1 MTPDHSALPGLDGT
15 ARIARPAPD
24 ARPTP
29 DGLAAWLDGSDAFQ
43 FLARTLDDALLLLDP
58 AERVVYAGGGAGALF
73 GADDDALRG
82 CPLRS
87 LLTDD
92 GSVPPSLTAGG
103 TWETRLADGRW
114 VSLTARDLA
123 GVEARAIGPLDGHA
137 LLLVREIGD
146 ERVARDRVDLFRRA
160 LDATDNLVVVAD
172 ATQDGLPVT
181 FVNQHFLDVTG
192 YEREEVLG
200 RGCQFLLTRAD
211 GSRDDDQEGVR
222 QLHRSVAAGEGVHVL
237 VRTYTKRGRMFW
249 NDLFVTPIR
258 DGAGR
263 LTHFVGVQ
271 NDVTDRVEAEA
282 ERDLQGRML
291 AAFYDRAPLLMGVVE
306 IGADGALAYRSV
318 NDAVGA
324 LYHTA
329 PADLAGTALAD
340 LGHAETERA
349 VWGRTVAEC
358 LGRGEPRHLEGT
370 WPPRADPASTS
381 ARHLKAT
388 LTPVAE
394 GGVAFVIEDVTEYD
408 RLVAAQAERTAA
420 LEQAADAV
428 VITDGGLDAPG
439 PFIHYVNRAFEEMTG
454 WSRDEVVGRTPRLMQ
469 GALTDR
475 AELDR
480 MRRDL
485 EAGRPYRGELLNE
498 RKDGSTYV
506 VEVEVAPLRG
516 ADGAVAG
523 FVSTQRDVTDR
534 RRLEAEVLSA
544 AAQAQEDVARDLHDG
559 VGQVLAGTAYHL
571 HGLAESLEA
580 EGSAWAAEAKRAAD
594 LVQDAQRQ
602 ARALAHG
609 LSPIAV
615 GADGLAAAL
624 VRLTEEAA
632 ATYDVVCRFVGGAP
646 FEVGPSD
653 RAADLYRIAQE
664 AVGNA
669 VRHGRPSA
677 VVVRLEPPH
686 EGGAPGDG
694 LALLAVED
702 DGSGIDAAALEEGG
716 GLGLRTMRYRA
727 RRVGGTLDVGR
738 RPDGGTSVRVRFPVA
753 AGALSDRPRAE

>member
-1 MTPDHSALPGLDGT
+1 MAE
-15 ARIARPAPD
+15 
-24 ARPTP
+24 
-29 DGLAAWLDGSDAFQ
+29 GLASWLDASDAFQ
-43 FLARTLDDALLLLDP
+43 FLARTLNDALLLLGPD
-58 AERVVYAGGGAGALF
+58 ERVVYAGGGADALF
-73 GADDDALRG
+73 SAAAEALRG
-82 CPLRS
+82 CPVRS
-87 LLTDD
+87 LFSGE

-123 GVEARAIGPLDGHA
+123 GVEARGVGPLGGHV

-146 ERVARDRVDLFRRA
+146 ERVARDRLDLFRRA

-172 ATQDGLPVT
+172 ATQDDCPIT
-181 FVNQHFLDVTG
+181 FVNQHFLDVTEYG
-192 YEREEVLG
+192 REEVIG
-200 RGCQFLLTRAD
+200 RNCRFLQVRPD
-211 GSRDDDQEGVR
+211 GSRDDDQDGVR
-222 QLHRSVAAGEGVHVL
+222 ALRRSVAAGEAVHVL
-237 VRTYTKRGRMFW
+237 VRNYTKRGRRFW

-306 IGADGALAYRSV
+306 VGPGGLAYRSV
-318 NDAVGA
+318 NDAVAA
-324 LYHTA
+324 LYHM
-329 PADLAGTALAD
+329 PPEDLSGTALAE
-340 LGHAETERA
+340 LGHAEAERTT
-349 VWGRTVAEC
+349 WRRTVREC
-358 LGRGEPRHLEGT
+358 LDHGEPRHLEGT
-370 WPPRADPASTS
+370 WPPHADPVSTG
-381 ARHLKAT
+381 ARHVKAT
-388 LTPVAE
+388 LSPVAE

-428 VITDGGLDAPG
+428 VITDGGLDRPG
-439 PFIHYVNRAFEEMTG
+439 PVIHYVNRAFEEMTG

-469 GALTDR
+469 GGMTDR

-480 MRRDL
+480 MRREL
-485 EAGRPYRGELLNE
+485 GAGRPYRGELVNE
-498 RKDGSTYV
+498 RKDGTAYV
-506 VEVEVAPLRG
+506 VEVDVAPLRG
-516 ADGAVAG
+516 EGGAVTG

-534 RRLEAEVLSA
+534 RRLEGEVLSA
-544 AAQAQEDVARDLHDG
+544 AAQAQEEVARDLHDG

-571 HGLAESLEA
+571 HGLATSLEA
-580 EGSAWAAEAKRAAD
+580 EGSAYAAEAKRAAD

-609 LSPIAV
+609 LSPVAV

-624 VRLTEEAA
+624 VRLTEETA
-632 ATYDVVCRFVGGAP
+632 ATYDVACQFVSAAP
-646 FEVGPSD
+646 PEVGPSD

-669 VRHGRPSA
+669 VRHGKPSA
-677 VVVRLEPPH
+677 ITVRLEPPH
-686 EGGAPGDG
+686 DGAGTGDA
-694 LALLAVED
+694 LALLSVED
-702 DGSGIDAAALEEGG
+702 DGVGIPDAALDGEQ

-727 RRVGGTLDVGR
+727 RRVGGALDLAR
-738 RPDGGTSVRVRFPVA
+738 RPDGGTAVHVRFPVA
-753 AGALSDRPRAE
+753 ADTTLSDRPRAE

>member
-1 MTPDHSALPGLDGT
+1 MTPDRPAPAGLDGT
-15 ARIARPAPD
+15 PRLAAAD
-24 ARPTP
+24 GLAVTP
-29 DGLAAWLDGSDAFQ
+29 DGLAAWLDGSGAFQ

-58 AERVVYAGGGAGALF
+58 DERVVYAGGGADVLF
-73 GADDDALRG
+73 GAGALRG

-87 LLTDD
+87 LLTGD

-123 GVEARAIGPLDGHA
+123 GVEVRDVGPLDGHV
-137 LLLVREIGD
+137 LLLLREIGD
-146 ERVARDRVDLFRRA
+146 ERVARDRLDLFRRA
-160 LDATDNLVVVAD
+160 LDATDNLVVVSD
-172 ATQDGLPVT
+172 ATQDDLPIT

-200 RGCQFLLTRAD
+200 WNCRFLQTRPD
-211 GSRDDDQEGVR
+211 GSRDDDQDGVR
-222 QLHRSVAAGEGVHVL
+222 RLRRSIAAGEAVHVL
-237 VRTYTKRGRMFW
+237 VRNYTKGGRLFW
-249 NDLFVTPIR
+249 NDLFVTPIH

-282 ERDLQGRML
+282 ERDLQGRL
-291 AAFYDRAPLLMGVVE
+291 LGAFYDRAPLLMGVVE
-306 IGADGALAYRSV
+306 VGEGGALAYRSV

-329 PADLAGTALAD
+329 PADLAGRPLAA

-349 VWGRTVAEC
+349 VWRRTVAEC
-358 LGRGEPRHLEGT
+358 LDRGEPRRLEGT
-370 WPPRADPASTS
+370 WPPHADPAATG

-388 LTPVAE
+388 LTPVADD
-394 GGVAFVIEDVTEYD
+394 GVAFVIEDVTEHD

-428 VITDGGLDAPG
+428 VITDGGLEAPG
-439 PFIHYVNRAFEEMTG
+439 PTIHYVNRAFEEMTG
-454 WSRDEVVGRTPRLMQ
+454 WGRDEVVGRTPRIMQ
-469 GALTDR
+469 GAMTDR

-480 MRRDL
+480 MRRQL

-498 RKDGSTYV
+498 RKDGTTYV
-506 VEVEVAPLRG
+506 VEVDIAPLRG
-516 ADGAVAG
+516 RGGAVTG

-534 RRLEAEVLSA
+534 RRLEGEVLSA

-580 EGSAWAAEAKRAAD
+580 EGSAYAAEAKRAAE
-594 LVQDAQRQ
+594 LVQDAQQQ

-624 VRLTEEAA
+624 TRLVGEVAETF
-632 ATYDVVCRFVGGAP
+632 DVACRFVSAAP
-646 FEVGPSD
+646 PSVGPAD
-653 RAADLYRIAQE
+653 RAGDLYRIAQE
-664 AVGNA
+664 AVANA

-686 EGGAPGDG
+686 TAGAGAPGDG

-702 DGSGIDAAALEEGG
+702 DGVGIDDAALDGEA

-727 RRVGGTLDVGR
+727 RRIGGSIDVSRREGGGTAVH
-738 RPDGGTSVRVRFPVA
+738 VRFPLGV
-753 AGALSDRPRAE
+753 ALSDRARTS